1 MFDEAKNTGEKE
13 ERSAIQKIGIVLALV
28 AILAT
33 LAILFMVR
41 RSGKETGPE
50 QVKALDARAS
60 SVVLSGISMSEAEAV
75 RISAKSLYLDGTVT
89 NNGSQTLTGASVQT
103 IFHGADGSVVF
114 AETTPLRL
122 VRQREP
128 YVDLQ
133 GISAAPIAA
142 GQSHEFRL
150 IFEGLPETWDG
161 QQPEI
166 HIVKTI
172 WK

>member
-1 MFDEAKNTGEKE
+1 MFDEAKNPGEKE
-13 ERSAIQKIGIVLALV
+13 ERSVVQKIGIALAVV
-28 AILAT
+28 AILAS
-33 LAILFMVR
+33 LAILFMVKR
-41 RSGKETGPE
+41 TGKTAGPE
-50 QVKALDARAS
+50 QIKALDANAQ
-60 SVVLSGISMSEAEAV
+60 SVVLSGVSMSEAEAV

-89 NNGSQTLTGASVQT
+89 NSGAKTLTAANVQT
-103 IFHGADGSVVF
+103 VFHGTDGSAVF

-133 GISAAPIAA
+133 EISATPIAPT
-142 GQSHEFRL
+142 QSREFRL
-150 IFEGLPETWDG
+150 IFEGVPEAWDG

-166 HIVKTI
+166 RVVKTV